1 MLLVRD
7 IANPSPDD
15 PFSRLTHPALF
26 LPLQVRDIA
35 NPSPD
40 DPFFPTFRHKDWFLG
55 FSWASGV
62 VTIEGNPYPN
72 GRNEESS
79 SESIFG
85 YEAVALYGEVAAT
98 LFEGATDPESTRK
111 VDAMLRLRDMGRL
124 LMATEVVYPGTAVG
138 GMRLFYFGFYVV
150 FVFFPSS
157 LPSLSHRARAL
168 SLTARSLSPLSLFQR
183 SLSLSLSLAQVRSAK
198 TYWHVMSTETSLLH
212 GTQRI
217 YPEVRTPI

>member
-1 MLLVRD
+1 MLL
-7 IANPSPDD
+7 
-15 PFSRLTHPALF
+15 
-26 LPLQVRDIA
+26 VRDIA

-124 LMATEVVYPGTAVG
+124 LMATEVRRNCSRWHALVLFWFLRSFPCSSP
-138 GMRLFYFGFYVV
+138 RL
-150 FVFFPSS
+150 S
-157 LPSLSHRARAL
+157 LP
-168 SLTARSLSPLSLFQR
+168 SLTARSLSPLSLSTL
-183 SLSLSLSLAQVRSAK
+183 SLSLSLSLA
-198 TYWHVMSTETSLLH
+198 
-212 GTQRI
+212 
-217 YPEVRTPI
+217 